1 MARQSGFFDI
11 EDRLRRLSDLGDQLE
26 AYAAA
31 LDFEIFR
38 PALVK
43 ALSYSDGSKGGR
55 PPFDPVMMFKILI
68 IQSQHNLSDERAEFL
83 ISDRLSFMRFL
94 GLDLTD
100 KVPDAKTIWAFR
112 ERLTQADAIDTL
124 FRQFDA
130 ALRDAG
136 YIAMSGQIVDS
147 TLVSAP
153 KQRNN
158 AQEKQAIKD
167 GKSAKQ
173 IWRGKPSKASQ
184 KDTDA
189 RWTIQFAKSRPPV
202 EGGPAPP
209 DIAIPTFGYKA
220 HTSIDKAY
228 RFIRRW
234 DVTSAARHDGRMLR
248 RGLLDKKNTGSGV
261 WADTAYRSKQNEAFM
276 DRHGFTSHVHCKK
289 PKGKP
294 MAEHI
299 KRGNNTRSRHRAPVE
314 HVYAVQKNIMGLAIT
329 TVGLA
334 RAKTKIGMANIAYN
348 MRRLVQI
355 KGAIA
360 ACSGHQCA

>member
-1 MARQSGFFDI
+1 MAHQAGFFDI
-11 EDRLRRLSDLGDQLE
+11 DDRLRRLSDLGDHLE
-26 AYAAA
+26 AYRSAV
-31 LDFEIFR
+31 DFELFR
-38 PALVK
+38 PALAK
-43 ALSYSDGSKGGR
+43 ALSYSDGKKGGR
-55 PPFDPVMMFKILI
+55 PPFDPVMMFKILV
-68 IQSQHNLSDERAEFL
+68 IQAQHNLSDERAEFL
-83 ISDRLSFMRFL
+83 ISDRLTFMRFL
-94 GLDLTD
+94 GLELTD

-112 ERLTQADAIDTL
+112 ERLTQAGAIKAL
-124 FRQFDA
+124 FKQFEA

-153 KQRNN
+153 KQRNT

-167 GKSAKQ
+167 GKSAKD
-173 IWRGKPSKASQ
+173 IWPDKPAKASQ

-189 RWTIQFAKSRPPV
+189 RWTIQFSKSRPSV

-220 HTSIDKAY
+220 HTSIDRAY

-248 RGLLDKKNTGSGV
+248 RGLLDKTNTGSGV

-276 DRHGFTSHVHCKK
+276 GKHGFTSHVHRKK

-294 MAEHI
+294 MPEHI

-314 HVYAVQKNIMGLAIT
+314 HVYAVQKNIMDLAIN
-329 TVGLA
+329 TVGIA

-355 KGAIA
+355 KGTVTA
-360 ACSGHQCA
+360 